1 MRSTGQAV
9 GAVKAFPVISYC
21 QDYMGSM
28 QKNRHRL
35 GPGFCLVGQQTS
47 HPDLMKLPVGPLAS
61 VLGDAPQV
69 GEEGGGMQFW
79 GLARGEA
86 VGLFF
91 QD

>member
-1 MRSTGQAV
+1 
-9 GAVKAFPVISYC
+9 
-21 QDYMGSM
+21 
-28 QKNRHRL
+28 
-35 GPGFCLVGQQTS
+35 
-47 HPDLMKLPVGPLAS
+47 